1 MLSLLPKLSHPQA
14 AGRILFRFLMRR
26 VLLAEFAILVN
37 LNPVGIVLLVLVGP
51 VVSVLANR
59 TSQRDRVAIRT
70 LGHPYALLTQYNKN
84 KTRTKRR

>member
-37 LNPVGIVLLVLVGP
+37 LNPIGIVLLVLVGP
-51 VVSVLANR
+51 VIAVLANR
-59 TSQRDRVAIRT
+59 TGQRNRVAVRT
-70 LGHPYALLTQYNKN
+70 LGHRDALLPEELTQK
-84 KTRTKRR
+84 